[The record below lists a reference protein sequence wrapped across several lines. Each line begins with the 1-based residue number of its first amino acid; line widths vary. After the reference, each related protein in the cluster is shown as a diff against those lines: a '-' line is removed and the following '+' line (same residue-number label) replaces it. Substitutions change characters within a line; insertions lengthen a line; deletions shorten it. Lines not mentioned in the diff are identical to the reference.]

1 MPLLRQDNEQELI
14 LNMIYERQM
23 KRVVDYFYVG
33 DQETS
38 YLTSMN
44 LELFMI
50 SVSDP
55 TVFLDYSSIS
65 LLNCTLDEIQDPDE
79 LESWILIVLDYLA
92 FQHRI
97 LNVVNLDV
105 KPKNIF
111 IGEPNK
117 YKNSDESQKIS
128 MDLGSALIIDHDEDR
143 QYYVQVA
150 TKEYCSPKFL
160 NAFKS
165 QTPLSAQDLIQEDHY
180 QILKTLDEVC
190 KGRKDLT

>member
-1 MPLLRQDNEQELI
+1 MPGCPWKSVFAKREIHEQPG
-14 LNMIYERQM
+14 RGS
-23 KRVVDYFYVG
+23 RFF
-33 DQETS
+33 S
-38 YLTSMN
+38 
-44 LELFMI
+44 
-50 SVSDP
+50 
-55 TVFLDYSSIS
+55 
-65 LLNCTLDEIQDPDE
+65 
-79 LESWILIVLDYLA
+79 
-92 FQHRI
+92 
-97 LNVVNLDV
+97 
-105 KPKNIF
+105 

-160 NAFKS
+160 SAFKS

>member
-1 MPLLRQDNEQELI
+1 M
-14 LNMIYERQM
+14 
-23 KRVVDYFYVG
+23 
-33 DQETS
+33 
-38 YLTSMN
+38 
-44 LELFMI
+44 
-50 SVSDP
+50 
-55 TVFLDYSSIS
+55 
-65 LLNCTLDEIQDPDE
+65 
-79 LESWILIVLDYLA
+79 ESWILIVLDYLA

-160 NAFKS
+160 SAFKS